1 MVALQKCKMSDEE
14 DTAILLDTD
23 RTPTEKE
30 IKISPKQDT
39 YQDAAQNSISSQTQL
54 ILSSVVAI
62 VSGICFG
69 YDMGIAA
76 NLIKPISSTLNLN
89 CAEQF
94 YIASTWLLGA
104 ILSSIFGGFIID
116 TCGRRWSVLCSALLL
131 IFSSILSSLPDSYAL
146 LLCSRLIS
154 GFSGPLSGISQ
165 CIYMSETSDLRYRGF
180 RISLHQLGASL
191 GGLLTCVAG
200 LYIGPDSDTWRVA
213 MGLNG
218 LPALAV
224 VLLTLI
230 WLPRSPHFILYQ
242 RAQSVKRRSA
252 NYRITI
258 LVEIFIVAVLLIV
271 FQQLSGRYT
280 VFFYAPRLFSLLG
293 ICSSQAARIAVS
305 TFSVV
310 RFLSTCL
317 CLCIVDRLGR
327 RTSLIMSSTIM
338 MTSVALLALLAS
350 IDDSEH
356 SISHLYH
363 ENCHRIAVSDSTG
376 FLTVPHTDL
385 WRSEHSD
392 APLALPKSPPP
403 YPMLP
408 TPLSL
413 MSPQSEGCPEAEA
426 ISALLPA
433 LRVIAV
439 ITLLLY
445 EAAYALGFGT
455 LTWVLLSEL
464 FPASMR
470 GRGMCA
476 VTCLHWLADF
486 VVPTMFI
493 EMGSS
498 LGSTFLI
505 YSVVCMISVMFTFFM
520 VPETKNK
527 TLHQVAQE
535 IRNMSLAT
543 RIFQNL
549 YGLPFFNNSL
559 WLQQRAQQYRQQN
572 RPVVESTII

>member
-1 MVALQKCKMSDEE
+1 MSDEE
-14 DTAILLDTD
+14 DTAILLDTE
-23 RTPTEKE
+23 RTSTEKE

-39 YQDAAQNSISSQTQL
+39 YQDAAQSNISSQTQL

-94 YIASTWLLGA
+94 YITSTWLLGA
-104 ILSSIFGGFIID
+104 ILSSIFGGFVVD
-116 TCGRRWSVLCSALLL
+116 TCGRRWSVLCSASLL
-131 IFSSILSSLPDSYAL
+131 IFSAILSSLPDSFAL

-165 CIYMSETSDLRYRGF
+165 CIYMSETSDPRYRGF

-242 RAQSVKRRSA
+242 RAQSVKRRSP

-258 LVEIFIVAVLLIV
+258 LVEVFIVAVLLIV

-293 ICSSQAARIAVS
+293 ICSSQAARIAVT

-310 RFLSTCL
+310 RVSPICLYHEILSITKECMFPVFVYMPVLVHSRPIRTSHISDNEFDYYDDFCSFLSTSGLNRRFRALNFSFISRKLPQDC
-317 CLCIVDRLGR
+317 CIRFYWILN
-327 RTSLIMSSTIM
+327 S
-338 MTSVALLALLAS
+338 
-350 IDDSEH
+350 
-356 SISHLYH
+356 
-363 ENCHRIAVSDSTG
+363 
-376 FLTVPHTDL
+376 
-385 WRSEHSD
+385 
-392 APLALPKSPPP
+392 AP
-403 YPMLP
+403 Y
-408 TPLSL
+408 
-413 MSPQSEGCPEAEA
+413 
-426 ISALLPA
+426 
-433 LRVIAV
+433 
-439 ITLLLY
+439 
-445 EAAYALGFGT
+445 
-455 LTWVLLSEL
+455 
-464 FPASMR
+464 
-470 GRGMCA
+470 
-476 VTCLHWLADF
+476 
-486 VVPTMFI
+486 
-493 EMGSS
+493 
-498 LGSTFLI
+498 
-505 YSVVCMISVMFTFFM
+505 
-520 VPETKNK
+520 
-527 TLHQVAQE
+527 
-535 IRNMSLAT
+535 
-543 RIFQNL
+543 
-549 YGLPFFNNSL
+549 
-559 WLQQRAQQYRQQN
+559 
-572 RPVVESTII
+572 